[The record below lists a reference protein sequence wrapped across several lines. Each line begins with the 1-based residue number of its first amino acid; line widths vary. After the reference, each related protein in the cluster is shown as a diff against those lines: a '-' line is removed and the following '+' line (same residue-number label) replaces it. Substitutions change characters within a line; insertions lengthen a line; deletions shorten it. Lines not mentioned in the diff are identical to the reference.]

1 MEQPAE
7 VQSLVE
13 QGDALLLHDKAAE
26 AAAEYTRAAQADP
39 TAVGAHLGLAK
50 AYLALGSF
58 GYVYMACQQ
67 VQRLAPN
74 SADAAIA
81 QAILFTLDHRYDA
94 AIRELDRAEKL
105 SPGQAYVHALRGYC
119 YRRLG
124 NSYDAMSAESKA
136 ARLSGVREWKHLFPQ
151 EPVLKPVLEG
161 DNNAAA
167 FPAPGQPG
175 VNVPAP
181 APAPSARPMPRSWDE
196 RSQAQRRMVR
206 FSFATRNVPVVTY
219 TLIAI
224 NVIVYIITVVA
235 SGSFNPNIQ
244 FFGSGSGTSQI
255 MTGANIAIYG
265 FGVQQGNLILHD
277 PLQAYRLVTAMF
289 LHEGFLHIFFNMLSL
304 YFVGIWVEQIFGK
317 RWFLVI
323 YFVGGII
330 AGITQMLISPVEPSL
345 GASGAIFAIFGAFGA
360 FFLLRRRALG
370 PAGNAIIAQWVFWL
384 AINLY
389 FSFSDPNIGAWDH
402 IGGLI
407 AGFVLGI
414 LITNMAL
421 VQRRR

>member
-7 VQSLVE
+7 VQSLVD

-39 TAVGAHLGLAK
+39 SAVGAHLGLAK

-81 QAILFTLDHRYDA
+81 QAILFTLDHRYDD
-94 AIRELDRAEKL
+94 AIRELDRAEQL

-151 EPVLKPVLEG
+151 EPVLKPVPEPAE
-161 DNNAAA
+161 NAVA
-167 FPAPGQPG
+167 FPASGQPG
-175 VNVPAP
+175 ANVPAP
-181 APAPSARPMPRSWDE
+181 ATARPMPRGWDE

-224 NVIVYIITVVA
+224 NVLVYILTLA
-235 SGSFNPNIQ
+235 TGGSFTDTINSSLVQ
-244 FFGSGSGTSQI
+244 L
-255 MTGANIAIYG
+255 GA
-265 FGVQQGNLILHD
+265 QQGSFILHD
-277 PLQAYRLVTAMF
+277 PLQAYRIFTAMF
-289 LHEGFLHIFFNMLSL
+289 LHESIEHILFNMLSL

-330 AGITQMLISPVEPSL
+330 AG
-345 GASGAIFAIFGAFGA
+345 
-360 FFLLRRRALG
+360 
-370 PAGNAIIAQWVFWL
+370 
-384 AINLY
+384 
-389 FSFSDPNIGAWDH
+389 
-402 IGGLI
+402 
-407 AGFVLGI
+407 
-414 LITNMAL
+414 L
-421 VQRRR
+421 VQAF